1 MERIILFQGD
11 SITDAGRN
19 KENDMYLGVGYA
31 RMVEAQIGFE
41 QPGKYKFINRGV
53 NGNRIVDLYARIK
66 RDIINLKP
74 DYLSILIGVN
84 DVWHEINGCDGIDCD
99 KFEKIYIMLID
110 EIKQSLPDVKIMI
123 LLPYVLE
130 GPATCNNEEK
140 PDRFDRFSYEVS
152 KRAEVAKRVAERFGL
167 PFVNLQNAF
176 DEGCDGVETTYW
188 AYDGVHP
195 TAMGHELIKRKWL
208 ECFEKIK

>member
-1 MERIILFQGD
+1 MKKIILFQGD

-31 RMVEAQIGFE
+31 RMVEAQLGFDC
-41 QPGKYKFINRGV
+41 PNDYTFINRGV

-66 RDIINLKP
+66 ADIINLKP
-74 DYLSILIGVN
+74 DYLSVLIGVN
-84 DVWHEINGCDGIDCD
+84 DVWHEIGNQNGVDVD
-99 KFEKIYIMLID
+99 KFEKIYTMLID
-110 EIKQSLPDVKIMI
+110 EIKAALPDLKLMI

-130 GPATCNNEEK
+130 GPSTCNNEAN
-140 PDRFDRFSYEVS
+140 PDRFDYFSTEVS
-152 KRAEVAKRVAERFGL
+152 KRADAARRVAEKFQI
-167 PFVNLQNAF
+167 PYIDLQYEFDNA
-176 DEGCDGVETTYW
+176 CDKVSPTYW

>member
-1 MERIILFQGD
+1 MEKIILFQGD

-19 KENDMYLGVGYA
+19 KENDMYIGIGYA

-66 RDIINLKP
+66 RDVINLKP

-99 KFEKIYIMLID
+99 KFEKIYTMMID
-110 EIKQSLPDVKIMI
+110 EIKAVLPDLKIMI

-130 GPATCNNEEK
+130 GPSTCNNEAN
-140 PDRFDRFSYEVS
+140 PDRFVCFST
-152 KRAEVAKRVAERFGL
+152 EVAKRADAARRVAEKFEI
-167 PFVNLQNAF
+167 PYIDLQYEFDNA
-176 DEGCDGVETTYW
+176 CDKVSPTYW

-195 TAMGHELIKRKWL
+195 TAKGHELIKRKWI